1 MMPPVTIVT
10 QFGTKS
16 VVVASQG
23 TTTTI
28 DLATVTGAANKP
40 GVVEIKS
47 TSAGVV
53 FTVSSSL
60 LAVGVAAGC
69 WIIL

>member
-1 MMPPVTIVT
+1 MPPVTIVT
-10 QFGTKS
+10 QFGTNF

-23 TTTTI
+23 TTTTV
-28 DLATVTGAANKP
+28 DLATATGATNKP
-40 GVVEIKS
+40 GVVETDS

-53 FTVSSSL
+53 LTVSSSL
-60 LAVGVAAGC
+60 LAVSVAAGC